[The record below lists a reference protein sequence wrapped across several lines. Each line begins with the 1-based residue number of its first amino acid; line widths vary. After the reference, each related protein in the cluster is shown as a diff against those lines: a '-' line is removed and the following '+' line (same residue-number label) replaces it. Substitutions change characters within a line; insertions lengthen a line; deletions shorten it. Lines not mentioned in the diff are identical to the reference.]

1 MYKWPG
7 AALQAMQVLV
17 AMTDADYASFLAS
30 AIPGFAADKVA
41 SGQWSSEQ
49 SLELSRKAYE
59 ELLPEGLNTVNH
71 YLYSVLDDQGQTVGT
86 LWFAAK
92 EQAGKRI
99 AYINDIEIR
108 PEHRRRGHATR
119 ALAAAE
125 DEARRL
131 GLCGIGLHVFGHN
144 AGARALYEALGYQP
158 TNINMFKP
166 L

>member
-1 MYKWPG
+1 MP
-7 AALQAMQVLV
+7 VLV
-17 AMTDADYASFLAS
+17 PMTDAEYATFLET
-30 AIPGFAADKVA
+30 AIPGYAADKVA

-49 SLELSRKAYE
+49 SLELSRKAYD
-59 ELLPEGLNTVNH
+59 ELLPDGLKTADH
-71 YLYSVLDDQGQTVGT
+71 YLYSVRDDQAQNVGT
-86 LWFAAK
+86 LWIAAT

-99 AYINDIEIR
+99 AYIYDIEIQ
-108 PEHRRRGHATR
+108 PQHRLRGHAAR

-144 AGARALYEALGYQP
+144 IGARALYEKVGYQP
-158 TNINMFKP
+158 TSINLFKP

>member
-1 MYKWPG
+1 MS
-7 AALQAMQVLV
+7 
-17 AMTDADYASFLAS
+17 DADYASFLAT

-59 ELLPEGLNTVNH
+59 ELLPEGLKTANH
-71 YLYSVLDDQGQTVGT
+71 YLYCVLDDQGQTVGT
-86 LWFAAK
+86 LWFAAI

-99 AYINDIEIR
+99 GYINDIEIW

-119 ALAAAE
+119 ALTAAE
-125 DEARRL
+125 DEARSL

-144 AGARALYEALGYQP
+144 AGARTLYEALGYQP

>member
-1 MYKWPG
+1 MWLR
-7 AALQAMQVLV
+7 ALSEEAVPVLV
-17 AMTDADYASFLAS
+17 PMSDAEYASFVATTVP
-30 AIPGFAADKVA
+30 AYAADKVA
-41 SGQWSSEQ
+41 SGQWPSER
-49 SLELSRKAYE
+49 SLELSRKALE
-59 ELLPEGLNTVNH
+59 ELLPQGRQTADH
-71 YLYSVLDDQGQTVGT
+71 YLFSVLDDQAQRVGT
-86 LWFAAK
+86 LWISVK

-99 AYINDIEIR
+99 AYIYDIRIS
-108 PEHRRRGHATR
+108 PECQRRGHARR

-144 AGARALYEALGYQP
+144 GGARALYEALGYRP

>member
-1 MYKWPG
+1 MP
-7 AALQAMQVLV
+7 VLV
-17 AMTDADYASFLAS
+17 PMTDAEYATFLET
-30 AIPGFAADKVA
+30 AIPGYAADKVA

-49 SLELSRKAYE
+49 SLELSRKAYD
-59 ELLPEGLNTVNH
+59 ELLPDGLKTANH
-71 YLYSVLDDQGQTVGT
+71 YLYSVRDDQAQNVGT
-86 LWFAAK
+86 LWIAAT

-99 AYINDIEIR
+99 AYIYDIEIQ
-108 PEHRRRGHATR
+108 PQHRLRGHAAR

-144 AGARALYEALGYQP
+144 ISARALYEKVGYQP
-158 TNINMFKP
+158 TSINLFKP